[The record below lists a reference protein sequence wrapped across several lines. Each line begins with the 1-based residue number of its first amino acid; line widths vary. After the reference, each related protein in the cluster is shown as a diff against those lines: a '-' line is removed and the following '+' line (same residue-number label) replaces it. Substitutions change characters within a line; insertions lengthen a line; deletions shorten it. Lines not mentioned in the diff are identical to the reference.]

1 VQLSEPTFTFAAKRL
16 LELPANRFRELTH
29 LKAALAKECTDFIDL
44 SEGIPDLPPHP
55 RLLKFFSN
63 NGCKADVHSYTGL
76 QGISGLRAALFD
88 YLRSEF
94 SVQRED
100 IDLMPGAGSKELIA
114 HLCQAV
120 LNEGDVA
127 LIPEIHY
134 PLYPVAVKFAGA
146 QAVAYGLR
154 RDANWAPDLQGL
166 SEEVLARTK
175 IVFLNYPHNP
185 TGGVVPQN
193 ELDEIIAFFQ
203 ERSILVC
210 LDLAYSHIY
219 YEGRVAPNALRNAKS
234 SSGIIELH
242 TFSKSLGVPGWRVA
256 FAAGDKSII
265 ELLDRSK
272 AVFST
277 GLFVLLQKSLRYG
290 LVNFPE
296 FTAGIREIYEERVNH
311 AVNALTDA
319 GIDIVKPGGTFFL
332 WMKLPAPGMA
342 TEFVRCLM
350 RDKKVLLMP
359 GAAFGEKEDQHVR
372 ISLTAPSDTLNDAIQ
387 RICSQ
392 MGELKLTSTGTAELA
407 SGAG

>member
-1 VQLSEPTFTFAAKRL
+1 MSEPTLTSAAKRL

-29 LKAALAKECTDFIDL
+29 LKVALAKDGADFIDL
-44 SEGIPDLPPHP
+44 TEGIPDLPPHP

-63 NGCKADVHSYTGL
+63 NGCKTDVHSYTGL
-76 QGISGLRAALFD
+76 QGISGLRTALFE
-88 YLRSEF
+88 YLRTEF
-94 SVQRED
+94 CVQRDD

-120 LNEGDVA
+120 LNEGDIA

-146 QAVAYGLR
+146 QAVSYGLCR
-154 RDANWAPDLQGL
+154 EKNWAPNLHGL
-166 SEEVLARTK
+166 SEEALARTK

-185 TGGVVPQN
+185 TGGVVSQD

-203 ERSILVC
+203 KRSILVC

-219 YEGRVAPNALRNAKS
+219 YAGRVAPNALRNAKS

-242 TFSKSLGVPGWRVA
+242 TFSKSLGLPGWRVA

-290 LVNFPE
+290 LVNFQE
-296 FTAGIREIYEERVNH
+296 FTAGIRELYEERVNS
-311 AVNALTDA
+311 AVDALKSA
-319 GIDIVKPGGTFFL
+319 GVDIVKPGGTFFL
-332 WMKLPAPGMA
+332 WMRLPRPGIA
-342 TEFVRCLM
+342 TEFVRGLM
-350 RDKKVLLMP
+350 RDQRVLIMP
-359 GAAFGEKEDQHVR
+359 GSAFGEKEDQHVR
-372 ISLTAPSDTLNDAIQ
+372 ISLTAQSETLNEAVR
-387 RICSQ
+387 RIGLQVRALNS
-392 MGELKLTSTGTAELA
+392 TSTDSVELA
-407 SGAG
+407 ADAAQ